1 MMAFALYLGLP
12 KKELDDR
19 GEAVRE
25 LASSLDRTPNSVSL
39 KIWNIAAHDENRLA
53 TGRVGMSHG
62 SKLDA
67 WVWDEYNKDEEM
79 FLAKCLG
86 LLPPKVQS
94 HVLNEGKYLPE
105 TKLETT
111 LSDLK
116 LNIPEGTIRH
126 VVQAQR
132 VNQSYFRNSLLA
144 NYGGKCCVTG
154 IAIPQLLVASHI
166 KPWSA
171 SDSREKTMASNGLL
185 LNAFHDCAFD
195 RGLMTLDDNYCILI
209 NHEQVGHD
217 SANDRWLYAY
227 EVNWSGF
234 CSAFIV
240 RRLVSP
246 GSYSTRFRPARVSCS
261 PGWRGGVSSS

>member
-227 EVNWSGF
+227 EGQRITLPENNWPNREF
-234 CSAFIV
+234 IAFH
-240 RRLVSP
+240 RR
-246 GSYSTRFRPARVSCS
+246 TIFKCAA
-261 PGWRGGVSSS
+261 